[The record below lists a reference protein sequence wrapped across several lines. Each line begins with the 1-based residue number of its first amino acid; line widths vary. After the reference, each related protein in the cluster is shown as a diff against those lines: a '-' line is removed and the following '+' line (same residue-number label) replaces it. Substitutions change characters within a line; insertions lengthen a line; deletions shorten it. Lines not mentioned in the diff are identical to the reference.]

1 MRYPKGTVVVS
12 RNRDVPLLEYV
23 LRCGFVTSRQLFEF
37 LQLDRLERSRAA
49 FEQRL
54 RRLAHHDLIRRY
66 SGLLTG
72 HEWVYS
78 IAPKGVSLLV
88 ELGELYA
95 GRGVHEQG
103 EGQVVVNHWLDI
115 NDIHLALRRRQ
126 LLVRWTPE
134 SEIRSQNDL
143 TTFNYAKDYDA
154 IVTVRCDGLDC
165 RFALEYERF
174 PKTRT
179 RYEQIGVE
187 LDKEVHLTT
196 LLYLAPTYHVLSCMR
211 RSFEPQRL
219 VMCLALSSDFVTG
232 LLDTPVVVAGRNDR
246 LVCFGDVLKRSA
258 SSTSQCPDVR
268 LRELAIL

>member
-1 MRYPKGTVVVS
+1 VS
-12 RNRDVPLLEYV
+12 RTRDVPVLEQV
-23 LRCGFVTSRQLFEF
+23 LHCGFATSIQLFEF
-37 LQLDRLERSRAA
+37 LQMDRLERSRTA

-54 RRLAHHDLIRRY
+54 RRLAQHDLIKKQ

-103 EGQVVVNHWLDI
+103 ERQLVVNHWLDI
-115 NDIHLALRRRQ
+115 NEIHLALRRRH

-143 TTFNYAKDYDA
+143 TTFEYAKDYDA
-154 IVTVRCDGLDC
+154 IVTVKCDGMDC

-174 PKTRT
+174 PKTKN
-179 RYEQIGVE
+179 RYRQIGTE
-187 LDKEVHLTT
+187 LDAEVHLTT
-196 LLYLAPTYHVLSCMR
+196 LLYLAPTYHILSCMKQC
-211 RSFEPQRL
+211 FEPRRL
-219 VMCLALSSDFVTG
+219 VICLALACEFVKD
-232 LLDTPVVVAGRNDR
+232 LLDTAVVVAGHSDR
-246 LVCFGDVLKRSA
+246 LVRFSDVLTRTAAGASA
-258 SSTSQCPDVR
+258 CTSAPQK
-268 LRELAIL
+268 ELAIL

>member
-1 MRYPKGTVVVS
+1 MRYPKGTVIVS
-12 RNRDVPLLEYV
+12 RTRDIPVLEYV
-23 LRCGFVTSRQLFEF
+23 LRCGFATSRQLFEF
-37 LQLDRLERSRAA
+37 LQMDRLERSRAS

-54 RRLAHHDLIRRY
+54 RRLSQHSLIQKH

-103 EGQVVVNHWLDI
+103 ERQLVVNHWLDI
-115 NDIHLALRRRQ
+115 NEIHLALRRRQ

-154 IVTVRCDGLDC
+154 IVTVTCDGLDC

-179 RYEQIGVE
+179 RYEQIGAE
-187 LDKEVHLTT
+187 LDNEVHLST
-196 LLYLAPTYHVLSCMR
+196 LLYLAPTYHVLSCMK

-219 VMCLALSSDFVTG
+219 VICLALSSEFVTC
-232 LLDTPVVVAGRNDR
+232 LLDTAVHVAGPSDR
-246 LVCFGDVLKRSA
+246 LVRFGDVLKRTA
-258 SSTSQCPDVR
+258 SVPRYPNASQE
-268 LRELAIL
+268 ELAIL

>member
-1 MRYPKGTVVVS
+1 MRYPKGTVIVS
-12 RNRDVPLLEYV
+12 RARDIPVLEYV
-23 LRCGFVTSRQLFEF
+23 LRCGFATSCQLFEF
-37 LQLDRLERSRAA
+37 LQMDRLERSRVA

-54 RRLAHHDLIRRY
+54 RRLSQHSLIQKH

-72 HEWVYS
+72 HEWVYC

-103 EGQVVVNHWLDI
+103 ERQLVVNHWLDI
-115 NDIHLALRRRQ
+115 NDIHLALRRHQ

-154 IVTVRCDGLDC
+154 IVTVNCDGLDC

-179 RYEQIGVE
+179 RYEQIGAE
-187 LDKEVHLTT
+187 LDNEVHLST
-196 LLYLAPTYHVLSCMR
+196 LLYLAPTYHVLSCMK

-219 VMCLALSSDFVTG
+219 VICLALSSEFVTC
-232 LLDTPVVVAGRNDR
+232 LLDTAVHVAGPSDR
-246 LVCFGDVLKRSA
+246 LVRFGDVLKRTA
-258 SSTSQCPDVR
+258 SVPRYPNASQE
-268 LRELAIL
+268 ELAIL

>member
-1 MRYPKGTVVVS
+1 MRYPKGTVIIS
-12 RNRDVPLLEYV
+12 RTRDIPLLEYV
-23 LRCGFVTSRQLFEF
+23 LRCGFATSRQLFEF
-37 LQLDRLERSRAA
+37 LQMDRLERSRAS

-54 RRLAHHDLIRRY
+54 RRLSQHCLIQKH

-103 EGQVVVNHWLDI
+103 ERQLVVNHWLDI
-115 NDIHLALRRRQ
+115 NEIHLALRRRQ

-154 IVTVRCDGLDC
+154 IVTVNCDGLDC

-174 PKTRT
+174 PKTRA
-179 RYEQIGVE
+179 RYEQIGAE
-187 LDKEVHLTT
+187 LDKEVHLAT
-196 LLYLAPTYHVLSCMR
+196 LLYLAPTYHVLSCMK

-219 VMCLALSSDFVTG
+219 MICLALSSEFLTC
-232 LLDTPVVVAGRNDR
+232 LLDTPVHVAGRSDR
-246 LVCFGDVLKRSA
+246 LVRFGDVLTQTA
-258 SSTSQCPDVR
+258 SVSRYPNASQE
-268 LRELAIL
+268 ELAIL